1 MQQLKLL
8 PKLSKNSIKE
18 LKKGKNLLAF
28 SGGVDST
35 ALFFILNVNKIEF
48 DMAMVD
54 YGIREQSKKECEY
67 ASTLAKRYDKKLY
80 LKKADLGLS
89 NFEHNA
95 RVFRYDFFKEIIK
108 NDGYTHLIT
117 AHQLNDKLEWFLMQ
131 FAKGA
136 GLVELL
142 GFDEIRKREG
152 YTLIRPL
159 IETSKDEL
167 LDFLQTNDI
176 DYFVD
181 ESNFDTKYKRN
192 YFRKNFTND
201 FLKEY
206 KKGIIN
212 SFRYLDIDKNLLA
225 ESQIHKKIKKLYII
239 KDSFN
244 DITNLRAIDKIFKE
258 LGYLLSKKQKD
269 EIIQKRDVVISDHFA
284 VAFSNGFIYISP
296 FLKVTMDKKFKE
308 KCRIQKIPPKIR
320 GYIYNELKAKS
331 IELGAFI

>member
-18 LKKGKNLLAF
+18 LREGKNLLAF

-35 ALFFILNVNKIEF
+35 ALFFILNANKIEF

-67 ASTLAKRYDKKLY
+67 AATLAKRFDKKLY

-95 RVFRYDFFKEIIK
+95 RIFRYDFFKEIIK
-108 NDGYTHLIT
+108 NNGYTHLIT

-131 FAKGA
+131 FTKGA

-159 IETSKDEL
+159 METSKDEL

-176 DYFVD
+176 NYFVD

-212 SFRYLDIDKNLLA
+212 SFRYLGIDKNLLA
-225 ESQIHKKIKKLYII
+225 ESQIHKKIKKLFII

-244 DITNLRAIDKIFKE
+244 DTTNLRAIDKVFKE

-269 EIIQKRDVVISDHFA
+269 EIIQKKDIVISSRYA
-284 VAFSNGFIYISP
+284 VVFRNDFIYIAPYLQPKMHKS
-296 FLKVTMDKKFKE
+296 FKE
-308 KCRIQKIPPKIR
+308 ACRLKKIPPKIR
-320 GYIYNELKAKS
+320 GYILQEKID
-331 IELGAFI
+331 IETI

>member
-1 MQQLKLL
+1 MQQLKKL
-8 PKLSKNSIKE
+8 PELSTNSIKE

-35 ALFFILNVNKIEF
+35 ALFFILNANNINF
-48 DMAMVD
+48 DMATVD
-54 YGIREQSKKECEY
+54 YGIREQSVKECEY
-67 ASTLAKRYDKKLY
+67 ARALAKRFDKKLY

-95 RVFRYDFFKEIIK
+95 RIFRYDFFKEIIK
-108 NDGYTHLIT
+108 NNGYTHLIT

-131 FAKGA
+131 FTKGA

-152 YTLIRPL
+152 YTLVRPL
-159 IETSKDEL
+159 VETSKDKLIE
-167 LDFLQTNDI
+167 FLQTNKI
-176 DYFVD
+176 NYFND

-192 YFRKNFTND
+192 YFRKNFSND

-206 KKGIIN
+206 KKGIVS
-212 SFRYLDIDKNLLA
+212 SFRYLDGDKNLLPKVK
-225 ESQIHKKIKKLYII
+225 IYKKIEKLYIL

-244 DITNLRAIDKIFKE
+244 DIVNLRAIDKVFKE

-269 EIIQKRDVVISDHFA
+269 EIIQKRDIVISNRFA
-284 VAFSNGFIYISP
+284 VVFANDFIYISP

-308 KCRIQKIPPKIR
+308 KCRVQKVPPKIR
-320 GYIYNELKAKS
+320 RYIYKELSGKCE
-331 IELGAFI
+331 ELRVFV

>member
-8 PKLSKNSIKE
+8 PKLSKNSLKE
-18 LKKGKNLLAF
+18 LKEGKNLLAF

-35 ALFFILNVNKIEF
+35 ALFFILNANKIGF

-54 YGIREQSKKECEY
+54 YGIREQSKNECEY
-67 ASTLAKRYDKKLY
+67 AATLAKKYDKKLY
-80 LKKADLGLS
+80 LKRADLKQS

-108 NDGYTHLIT
+108 EYDYTHLIT

-131 FAKGA
+131 FTKGA

-142 GFDEIRKREG
+142 GFDEIRKRED
-152 YTLIRPL
+152 YILIRPL
-159 IETSKDEL
+159 IEISKDEL
-167 LDFLQTNDI
+167 LDFLQINDI
-176 DYFVD
+176 KYFID
-181 ESNFDTKYKRN
+181 KSNFDTKYKRN
-192 YFRKNFTND
+192 YFRKNFSETM
-201 FLKEY
+201 LKEY
-206 KKGIIN
+206 KNGIIN

-225 ESQIHKKIKKLYII
+225 ESQIHKKIKKLFII

-244 DITNLRAIDKIFKE
+244 DIANLRAIDKVFKE

-269 EIIQKRDVVISDHFA
+269 EIIQKRDVVISDSFA
-284 VAFSNGFIYISP
+284 VVFSNDFIYISP
-296 FLKVTMDKKFKE
+296 FINVKMDKKFKE

-320 GYIYNELKAKS
+320 GYIYKKLKDEKS
-331 IELGAFI
+331 IDKTV